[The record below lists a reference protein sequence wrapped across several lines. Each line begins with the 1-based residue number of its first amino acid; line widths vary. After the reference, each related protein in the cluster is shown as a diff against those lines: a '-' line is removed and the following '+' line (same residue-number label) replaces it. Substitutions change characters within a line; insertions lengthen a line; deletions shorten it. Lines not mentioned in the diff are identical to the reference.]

1 MSVAFAID
9 PRLEQGSVAVAE
21 LPLSV
26 VRLVDDR
33 RFPWLL
39 LIPQVA
45 GAIDLIDLSEEDRA
59 AVIEEIAAASRALKE
74 ATGCDKLNVAALGNQ
89 VSQLHIHVIARF
101 STDSAWPDP
110 VWGKGAPVP
119 FEPAARDAFVKSLR
133 ASLAV

>member
-45 GAIDLIDLSEEDRA
+45 GAIDLIDLSEEDRG